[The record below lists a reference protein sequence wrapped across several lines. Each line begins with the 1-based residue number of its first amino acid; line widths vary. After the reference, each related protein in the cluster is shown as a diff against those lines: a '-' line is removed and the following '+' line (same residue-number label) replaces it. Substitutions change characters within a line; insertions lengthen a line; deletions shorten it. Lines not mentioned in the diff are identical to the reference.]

1 MFGGNKSD
9 CVSGWEENNQFHRQN
24 EAAWIFY
31 SLQSKD
37 VENIWETKDKQLVSD
52 SSVIITWSCPLTVKK
67 VSRSWWN
74 FSSSAFLPMYLSTCM
89 FVMEMIKRW
98 SMFVP
103 FEMHHQFGCTVG
115 NRTPAS
121 QAFHLLSP
129 EQSFHRQMMINW
141 SSTTPDFYSL
151 DFFVF
156 LDLQSPHTSEC
167 PPIVNIWIMFLK
179 KIPIFTLRSSTQ
191 GLL

>member
-1 MFGGNKSD
+1 MFAGNKSD

-98 SMFVP
+98 LKDQPLYLLKCTISLAVP
-103 FEMHHQFGCTVG
+103 LETAHPQAKLATCCRLSRVFIVKWWSIDHQLHLTFILLTFSFFLTCKV
-115 NRTPAS
+115 PIHPSA
-121 QAFHLLSP
+121 HLL
-129 EQSFHRQMMINW
+129 
-141 SSTTPDFYSL
+141 L
-151 DFFVF
+151 
-156 LDLQSPHTSEC
+156 
-167 PPIVNIWIMFLK
+167 
-179 KIPIFTLRSSTQ
+179 IFELCF
-191 GLL
+191 

>member
-1 MFGGNKSD
+1 MFAGNKSD

-37 VENIWETKDKQLVSD
+37 VQNIWETKDKQLVSD

-98 SMFVP
+98 LKDQCLYLLKCTISLAVP
-103 FEMHHQFGCTVG
+103 LETAHPQAKLSTCCRLSRVFIVKWWSIDHQLHL
-115 NRTPAS
+115 
-121 QAFHLLSP
+121 AFILLTFSFFLTCKVPIHPSAHLL
-129 EQSFHRQMMINW
+129 
-141 SSTTPDFYSL
+141 L
-151 DFFVF
+151 
-156 LDLQSPHTSEC
+156 
-167 PPIVNIWIMFLK
+167 
-179 KIPIFTLRSSTQ
+179 IFELCF
-191 GLL
+191 

>member
-74 FSSSAFLPMYLSTCM
+74 FSSSAFLPMYLSTWM
-89 FVMEMIKRW
+89 MMMRRRTMMATVMRRMVFTFWNAPSVWLYRW
-98 SMFVP
+98 K
-103 FEMHHQFGCTVG
+103 
-115 NRTPAS
+115 
-121 QAFHLLSP
+121 
-129 EQSFHRQMMINW
+129 
-141 SSTTPDFYSL
+141 
-151 DFFVF
+151 
-156 LDLQSPHTSEC
+156 PHTRKPSFPLVVAWAE
-167 PPIVNIWIMFLK
+167 F
-179 KIPIFTLRSSTQ
+179 SSSNDDQLIINYTW
-191 GLL
+191 LLFSWLFRFSWLAKSPYIRVPTYC